1 MIPYLPVCQTVLS
14 SNSGWI
20 ASPNHPNYYP
30 DNANYCWLINATGS
44 IVISFTQFA
53 LESNYDWVNV
63 SIFIFIIFI
72 LVRYFLIHILNKIYD
87 GPTNSSFLLSSISG
101 SSIPLPVISTSYQ
114 VLVTFTS
121 DYSVTSS
128 GFNATFSVK
137 YYLILKLSRCD
148 YYIHRLRLLC
158 NVYSYVIIGYRNS
171 HHVSSQHQHQQQ
183 HHHVSNP

>member
-87 GPTNSSFLLSSISG
+87 GPTNSSFLISRFSG
-101 SSIPLPVISTSYQ
+101 STIPLPVNSTSYQ

-121 DYSVTSS
+121 DGSITNS
-128 GFNATFSVK
+128 GFNATFSVNIVK
-137 YYLILKLSRCD
+137 FSSYPDSTIIFTD
-148 YYIHRLRLLC
+148 YVLLC
-158 NVYSYVIIGYRNS
+158 NVYSYVTIGYRNS
-171 HHVSSQHQHQQQ
+171 HHVSSQQQHQQQ